1 MEAAGAEVPAFLD
14 DDDESK
20 PYGTSAYG
28 GAGGYGPS
36 GGYGAQGDWSSSGG
50 GGGGGG
56 GVYSDTASH
65 GTYAQP
71 PMSHESY
78 PMHDFGP
85 SNGNSTGVGIGGVFE
100 HGDAFAAGGAAGAAA
115 ATRGINS
122 DSGRSGM
129 SSTAVG
135 DSPYPAF
142 LQHGYETGAGVGPGG
157 YPAISRGAP
166 GVVAGGAAGMAG
178 IGRRSSMNTTGINRM
193 KSQSSTGA
201 LSNPSTQPE
210 SYASHFQPGFAGPAQ
225 PEFNASTNSD
235 PSAEAGAFTA
245 GGANFSSAVHDA
257 AFGGQEDHPLPNPFT
272 SKMESDEGPEG
283 EEDPYGGYGSEEEE
297 QPKKVLKVANE

>member
-1 MEAAGAEVPAFLD
+1 
-14 DDDESK
+14 
-20 PYGTSAYG
+20 
-28 GAGGYGPS
+28 
-36 GGYGAQGDWSSSGG
+36 
-50 GGGGGG
+50 
-56 GVYSDTASH
+56 
-65 GTYAQP
+65 
-71 PMSHESY
+71 
-78 PMHDFGP
+78 
-85 SNGNSTGVGIGGVFE
+85 
-100 HGDAFAAGGAAGAAA
+100 
-115 ATRGINS
+115 
-122 DSGRSGM
+122 
-129 SSTAVG
+129 
-135 DSPYPAF
+135 
-142 LQHGYETGAGVGPGG
+142 
-157 YPAISRGAP
+157 
-166 GVVAGGAAGMAG
+166 MAG

-210 SYASHFQPGFAGPAQ
+210 SYASISNQVSLALPNPS
-225 PEFNASTNSD
+225 STRVQNSD